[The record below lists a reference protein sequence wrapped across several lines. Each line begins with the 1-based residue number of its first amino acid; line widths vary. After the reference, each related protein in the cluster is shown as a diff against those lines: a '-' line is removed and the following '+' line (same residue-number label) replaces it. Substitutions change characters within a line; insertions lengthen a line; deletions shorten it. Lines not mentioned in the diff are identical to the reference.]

1 MKTSIYNIAQ
11 LPSIATDDT
20 SVIFKTIINKYEAT
34 YDITEDPI
42 VLSCTI
48 KRLKQMYKDDPTNH
62 ELNTLLKPVRVLI
75 VGEDQKIIAP
85 FITDED
91 RILASDIKKH
101 YEQKIIVLKLRG
113 EKLSDFRERLCT
125 LFSNTSNQYTDTQ
138 CKIAYKLPYFYEYDL
153 GIIEIFGTEYSI
165 VGGKAEERDK
175 KTLTYIKKL
184 DANKKSKPRF
194 EYWFRDENGNKVAL
208 EVEKSN
214 PLIPLW
220 ETHIATT
227 PISVEAKFIKSY
239 KDHLQYYSS
248 QHKWEIK

>member
-1 MKTSIYNIAQ
+1 MKTNICNIEKY
-11 LPSIATDDT
+11 PGFN
-20 SVIFKTIINKYEAT
+20 IFKESVFVKENT
-34 YDITEDPI
+34 YDISEDPI

-48 KRLKQMYKDDPTNH
+48 KRLKQMHKDDPTNH
-62 ELNTLLKPVRVLI
+62 ELNTLRKPVQVLI
-75 VGEDQKIIAP
+75 IGEDQKIITP

-91 RILASDIKKH
+91 RILASDIKKF

-113 EKLSDFRERLCT
+113 EKLSDFRERLCA

-153 GIIEIFGTEYSI
+153 GLIDIFGTGYSI
-165 VGGKAEERDK
+165 VGDRSEEYDI

-184 DANKKSKPRF
+184 DAVKKSKPRF
-194 EYWFRDENGNKVAL
+194 EYWFCDENENKVVL

-220 ETHIATT
+220 ETHILSA
-227 PISVEAKFIKSY
+227 PISVGAKFIKSY
-239 KDHLQYYSS
+239 KDNLHYYSPK
-248 QHKWEIK
+248 HKWEMK